1 MRKCKLFV
9 RKRLTAGVLAVAMA
23 FAIAPGYN
31 AKEARADQT
40 IEEIQREKEKTE
52 EKKKEAQSKLD
63 DLNVKKDDI
72 VEVIQ
77 ELDNQIAEYEA
88 KIEELTQQRN
98 AIQAGVSITE
108 DKLQNAYIAE
118 ANQYRN
124 MKERIQYAYE
134 NGDTA
139 YIDALMSVGNYDD
152 IINQSEYVGQ
162 VSAYDQKEL
171 QKLAEIEASIA
182 QYEEE
187 LGTKLDNVNEL
198 KSEAEGEQ
206 AEDHDV
212 EGLGRQEGGT
222 GHRCADGDAEE
233 DRDDVHQGV
242 LNGVGQ
248 ALGDAALPPEVAQH
262 QAADQRRGGGQE
274 QDAEDRDHDGED
286 DLLGLGDRSGLG
298 HDDGAFLFG
307 RHQLHDRRLDHRDQR
322 HVGVGRNGDGAE
334 ELRGELGG
342 QVDGRGAVRAA
353 DDADG
358 GGLRAGE
365 AQEVRAEE
373 GEEHAELGSRKP
385 PSLRMVP

>member
-206 AEDHDV
+206 AALEV
-212 EGLGRQEGGT
+212 VQEGKK
-222 GHRCADGDAEE
+222 EK
-233 DRDDVHQGV
+233 
-242 LNGVGQ
+242 
-248 ALGDAALPPEVAQH
+248 LGEYDAAISLTE
-262 QAADQRRGGGQE
+262 DE
-274 QDAEDRDHDGED
+274 FSDLDA
-286 DLLGLGDRSGLG
+286 
-298 HDDGAFLFG
+298 
-307 RHQLHDRRLDHRDQR
+307 
-322 HVGVGRNGDGAE
+322 
-334 ELRGELGG
+334 
-342 QVDGRGAVRAA
+342 
-353 DDADG
+353 
-358 GGLRAGE
+358 
-365 AQEVRAEE
+365 
-373 GEEHAELGSRKP
+373 
-385 PSLRMVP
+385 

>member
-187 LGTKLDNVNEL
+187 LGEW
-198 KSEAEGEQ
+198 
-206 AEDHDV
+206 
-212 EGLGRQEGGT
+212 
-222 GHRCADGDAEE
+222 HRPAC
-233 DRDDVHQGV
+233 R
-242 LNGVGQ
+242 
-248 ALGDAALPPEVAQH
+248 
-262 QAADQRRGGGQE
+262 
-274 QDAEDRDHDGED
+274 
-286 DLLGLGDRSGLG
+286 
-298 HDDGAFLFG
+298 
-307 RHQLHDRRLDHRDQR
+307 
-322 HVGVGRNGDGAE
+322 
-334 ELRGELGG
+334 
-342 QVDGRGAVRAA
+342 
-353 DDADG
+353 
-358 GGLRAGE
+358 
-365 AQEVRAEE
+365 
-373 GEEHAELGSRKP
+373 
-385 PSLRMVP
+385 